1 MANEIVTAPDLAAP
15 VGYAHAVVSGTGRL
29 VHLGGQTALDLQGE
43 IRGDTLVEQFDLAA
57 GNAVAALRAAG
68 GEPEDLVSMQIF
80 VVDVADYRA
89 NLGALG
95 KVWQRHFGRRYPASG
110 LFGVVRLYDEEALV
124 ELMGVAMIAEDPAR

>member
-1 MANEIVTAPDLAAP
+1 M
-15 VGYAHAVVSGTGRL
+15 
-29 VHLGGQTALDLQGE
+29 
-43 IRGDTLVEQFDLAA
+43 VEQFDLAA